1 MNSRLN
7 DIGAWV
13 FEAAVILG
21 LWVGTVSYL
30 RPIFHAHFGV
40 GSFEANA
47 LLISL
52 AGATV
57 YVLWRGVSL
66 AGPLS
71 MPVSEMTWS
80 RSSKMVWLRLVTVF
94 VTSAIIASA
103 VISILI
109 AFASPAIAVSV
120 WAGVGAVGASVGAV
134 PVLATIQRL
143 DGDRFGRGV
152 STALASGMIV
162 AMLLF
167 LINAPSTAMLIGGA
181 VSVGAVLTG
190 FLVDYLRSCRRLGG
204 TPRWSLIRASEF
216 IDAVIMSTTMLDS
229 TRAQVYSDQRG
240 RSRRFRLPGLPKTAT
255 VELVWRSFA
264 RTVTTSVPPLLLTAI
279 FTAFTHRILG
289 PSTGIAVAC
298 LGVIAASN
306 SVALTWADWDSS
318 ASMSRMFATVMKY
331 PSMNVFAGLI
341 GGLALV
347 AVPVVASASW
357 NHKPHLW
364 VVIALL
370 ATISMM
376 LERARDAA
384 SGKSVTE
391 GGYML
396 TSDGLIVPVGML
408 STISA
413 PWALPCIAVIVG
425 AIFGPVWAL
434 GILSAVVAWG
444 LWHKLRVSLK
454 NPATPDPSSLS

>member
-21 LWVGTVSYL
+21 LWVGTLSYL

-40 GSFEANA
+40 GSFKANA

-52 AGATV
+52 AGITV
-57 YVLWRGVSL
+57 FGLWRGVSL

-80 RSSKMVWLRLVTVF
+80 RSSKMIWLRLMTVF
-94 VTSAIIASA
+94 ATAAIIAAA
-103 VISILI
+103 VISLLI

-120 WAGVGAVGASVGAV
+120 WVSVGAVGASVGAV
-134 PVLATIQRL
+134 PVLAAIQRL

-152 STALASGMIV
+152 STALACGMIIAV
-162 AMLLF
+162 LLF
-167 LINAPSTAMLIGGA
+167 LLNASSTVMIIGGV
-181 VSVGAVLTG
+181 VSVGVVLTG
-190 FLVDYLRSCRRLGG
+190 FLVNYLRSRRHLGG
-204 TPRWSLIRASEF
+204 IPRWSLIRASEF
-216 IDAVIMSTTMLDS
+216 TDAVIMSTTMLDS

-240 RSRRFRLPGLPKTAT
+240 ITRRLRIPNLPQTAT
-255 VELVWRSFA
+255 VELVWRTFA
-264 RTVTTSVPPLLLTAI
+264 RTVTTSVPRLLLTAI
-279 FTAFTHRILG
+279 FTAFTYRILG

-318 ASMSRMFATVMKY
+318 ANMSRMFATIMTY
-331 PSMNVFAGLI
+331 PSMSVFAGLI
-341 GGLALV
+341 GGVALV
-347 AVPVVASASW
+347 SVPVVASASW
-357 NHKPHLW
+357 NQKPHLW
-364 VVIALL
+364 VVISLL
-370 ATISMM
+370 ATVSMM

-384 SGKSVTE
+384 AGKNVTE

-396 TSDGLIVPVGML
+396 TPDGLIVPMGML

-413 PWALPCIAVIVG
+413 PWALPSTAVIVG

-434 GILSAVVAWG
+434 GILGAIVTWG
-444 LWHKLRVSLK
+444 LWHRLRVLLTSANRASL
-454 NPATPDPSSLS
+454 

>member
-57 YVLWRGVSL
+57 YGLWRGVSL

-94 VTSAIIASA
+94 ATSAIIAAA
-103 VISILI
+103 VISILV
-109 AFASPAIAVSV
+109 AFAWPAIAVSV
-120 WAGVGAVGASVGAV
+120 WVSVGAVGASVGAV

-143 DGDRFGRGV
+143 DGDRFGLGV
-152 STALASGMIV
+152 STAFASGMII

-167 LINAPSTAMLIGGA
+167 LINVSTSVMTIGGA
-181 VSVGAVLTG
+181 VSAGVVLTG
-190 FLVDYLRSCRRLGG
+190 FLGDYLRSRRHLGG
-204 TPRWSLIRASEF
+204 TARWSLIRASEF

-240 RSRRFRLPGLPKTAT
+240 RTRRFHLPGLPQTAA
-255 VELVWRSFA
+255 VELAWRSFA
-264 RTVTTSVPPLLLTAI
+264 RTVTTSVPPLLLTAL
-279 FTAFTHRILG
+279 FTAFTYRILG

-298 LGVIAASN
+298 LGVIVASN

-318 ASMSRMFATVMKY
+318 ANMSRMFATVMKY
-331 PSMNVFAGLI
+331 PSIGVFAGLI
-341 GGLALV
+341 GGLVLV

-364 VVIALL
+364 VAITLL
-370 ATISMM
+370 ATMSMM
-376 LERARDAA
+376 LERARDATA
-384 SGKSVTE
+384 GKSVTE

-396 TSDGLIVPVGML
+396 TADGLIVPVGML

-425 AIFGPVWAL
+425 AIFRPAWPL
-434 GILSAVVAWG
+434 GILGAVVAWG
-444 LWHKLRVSLK
+444 LWHRLRTELK
-454 NPATPDPSSLS
+454 RADRARL